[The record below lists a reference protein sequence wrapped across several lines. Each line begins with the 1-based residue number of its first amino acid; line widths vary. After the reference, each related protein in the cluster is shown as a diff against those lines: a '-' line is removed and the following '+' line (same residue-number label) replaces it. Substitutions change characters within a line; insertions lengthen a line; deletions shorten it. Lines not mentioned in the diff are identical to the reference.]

1 MLIATEERLN
11 QVRSVDDLRTFISE
25 MLCARENLVQEQFPI
40 TESLLRRGAEPC
52 GLQFQLFGPR
62 SIRLGA
68 IWTADHNQ
76 IYFYAA
82 NGERY
87 LKLTLKHRLSWQQPS
102 PVTEPAVCV

>member
-1 MLIATEERLN
+1 MLPDIADRIIYIRTLSEL
-11 QVRSVDDLRTFISE
+11 RSFIRE
-25 MLCARENLVQEQFPI
+25 MLCAKENLISEQFPVAETI
-40 TESLLRRGAEPC
+40 LRRGEQSC

-68 IWTADHNQ
+68 IWAADHNV

-87 LKLTLKHRLSWQQPS
+87 LKLPLPNRIADE
-102 PVTEPAVCV
+102 VAAA

>member
-1 MLIATEERLN
+1 MLPDTVERLDQIHTLN
-11 QVRSVDDLRTFISE
+11 QLRTFVRE
-25 MLCARENLVQEQFPI
+25 MLCAKENLISEQFPVN
-40 TESLLRRGAEPC
+40 ESILRRGDQTC

-68 IWTADHNQ
+68 IWAADHNV

-87 LKLTLKHRLSWQQPS
+87 LKLRLKHRIAADATLLAEH
-102 PVTEPAVCV
+102 VA

>member
-1 MLIATEERLN
+1 MLPDIDDRISTIRTLTE
-11 QVRSVDDLRTFISE
+11 LRTFIRE
-25 MLCARENLVQEQFPI
+25 MLCAKENLISEQFPVNETI
-40 TESLLRRGAEPC
+40 LRRGEHSC

-68 IWTADHNQ
+68 IWAADHNV

-87 LKLTLKHRLSWQQPS
+87 LKLPLPHRIPEEL
-102 PVTEPAVCV
+102 AVA